1 VDLVTNLTPAGPR
14 GEVHAIVAVDPMS
27 KWVEVGALTDKSS
40 ATVMHWFHENVTCR
54 YGPPARVRSD
64 RGLEFQGVFKT
75 YLESIGCS
83 QVLIFSAHPRA
94 NGLVERYNKCIKE
107 GLRKFVVAA
116 GAKFSWVDFLGDI
129 AAGLRMLPTRNGYPP
144 FLLVFKQ
151 SPHWGA
157 WGDHPAIGVPDI

>member
-1 VDLVTNLTPAGPR
+1 MDLVTNLTPAGPR

-27 KWVEVGALTDKSS
+27 KWVEVGALTDKTS

-64 RGLEFQGVFKT
+64 RGLEFQDVFKT

-83 QVLIFSAHPRA
+83 QVLIFGTHPWA

-116 GAKFSWVDFLGDI
+116 GARFSWVEFLGDI

-144 FLLVFKQ
+144 FLLVFK
-151 SPHWGA
+151 
-157 WGDHPAIGVPDI
+157 

>member
-1 VDLVTNLTPAGPR
+1 
-14 GEVHAIVAVDPMS
+14 
-27 KWVEVGALTDKSS
+27 
-40 ATVMHWFHENVTCR
+40 
-54 YGPPARVRSD
+54 
-64 RGLEFQGVFKT
+64 VFRT

-83 QVLIFSAHPRA
+83 QVLIYSAHPRA

-129 AAGLRMLPTRNGYPP
+129 PAGLRMLPTRNGYSP

-157 WGDHPAIGVPDI
+157 WGDHLAIGVPDV

>member
-1 VDLVTNLTPAGPR
+1 M
-14 GEVHAIVAVDPMS
+14 VAVDPLT
-27 KWVEVGALTDKSS
+27 KWVEVGALTDKAS
-40 ATVMHWFHENVTCR
+40 ATVMNWFHENVTCR

-64 RGLEFQGVFKT
+64 RGLEFQGTFKT

-83 QVLIFSAHPRA
+83 QVLIYSAHPRA

-116 GAKFSWVDFLGDI
+116 GAKFAWVDFIGDI
-129 AAGLRMLPTRNGYPP
+129 AAGLRMLPTRAGYAP

-157 WGDHPAIGVPDI
+157 WGEHLGIGLPDI

>member
-1 VDLVTNLTPAGPR
+1 MDLVTNLTPAGPR

-27 KWVEVGALTDKSS
+27 KWVKVGALTDKTR

-107 GLRKFVVAA
+107 GSRKFVVAA
-116 GAKFSWVDFLGDI
+116 GARFSWVEFLGDI

-144 FLLVFKQ
+144 FLLVFK
-151 SPHWGA
+151 
-157 WGDHPAIGVPDI
+157 